1 MASVKDWI
9 SSFRLRTLPLALS
22 CILAG
27 SLFAYAKDEFD
38 GNIMLLAAIT
48 TILLQVLS
56 NIANDYGDGVKGTD
70 NEHRVGPARAVQSQ
84 KISIKAMRNAI
95 IINSLLAFGSGIIL
109 IYYALKDASTQDIY
123 VFIGLGVLS
132 ILAAITYTIG
142 KKAYGY
148 SGLGDLFVFIF
159 FGLVGVVGVY
169 YLHTR
174 SLDLFIFFP
183 ACFTGFMSMAV
194 LNMNNMR
201 DIENDKNSGK
211 NTIVVKMGFDK
222 AKNYHTTLLTLGMI
236 AWISGVIILS
246 NTMGNYLLLI
256 SLLPFILFFK
266 NLVFVRK
273 NLDPKNL
280 DPQLKI
286 IALGTFFTTVIG
298 WLAVLITRLI

>member
-1 MASVKDWI
+1 MASAKDWI

-27 SLFAYAKDEFD
+27 SLFAYVQDKFD
-38 GNIMLLAAIT
+38 GMVMLLAAIT

-70 NEHRVGPARAVQSQ
+70 NENRVGPERAIQSQ

-95 IINSLLAFGSGIIL
+95 IINSILAFGSGIGL
-109 IYYALKDASTQDIY
+109 IYYALQNASVQDIY
-123 VFIGLGVLS
+123 VFVGLGVLS
-132 ILAAITYTIG
+132 IIAAITYTVG

-174 SLDLFIFFP
+174 TLDLFIFLP
-183 ACFTGFMSMAV
+183 AAFTGFMSMAV

-201 DIENDKNSGK
+201 DIENDKTSGK
-211 NTIVVKMGFDK
+211 HTIVVKMGFGK
-222 AKNYHTTLLTLGMI
+222 AKNYHTMLLLTGM
-236 AWISGVIILS
+236 ASWITGLILLK
-246 NTMGNYLLLI
+246 NYWLLI
-256 SLLPFILFFK
+256 SILPFVLFLK
-266 NLVFVRK
+266 NLAFVRK
-273 NLDPKNL
+273 NNEPKSLDPE
-280 DPQLKI
+280 LKK
-286 IALGTFFTTVIG
+286 IALGTFFTTVIS
-298 WLAVLITRLI
+298 WIVAIVIMQIS

>member
-1 MASVKDWI
+1 MASAKDWI

-27 SLFAYAKDEFD
+27 SLFAYVQDKFD
-38 GNIMLLAAIT
+38 GMVMLLAAIT

-70 NEHRVGPARAVQSQ
+70 NENRVGPERAIQSQ

-95 IINSLLAFGSGIIL
+95 IINSILAFGSGIGL
-109 IYYALKDASTQDIY
+109 IYYALQNASVQDIY
-123 VFIGLGVLS
+123 VFVGLGVLS
-132 ILAAITYTIG
+132 IIAAITYTVG

-174 SLDLFIFFP
+174 TLDLFIFLP
-183 ACFTGFMSMAV
+183 AAFTGFMSMAV

-201 DIENDKNSGK
+201 DIENDKTSGK
-211 NTIVVKMGFDK
+211 HTMVVKMGFGK
-222 AKNYHTTLLTLGMI
+222 AKNYHTMLLLTGM
-236 AWISGVIILS
+236 ASWITGLILLK
-246 NTMGNYLLLI
+246 NYWLLI
-256 SLLPFILFFK
+256 SILPFVLFLK
-266 NLVFVRK
+266 NLAFVRK
-273 NLDPKNL
+273 NNEPKSLDPE
-280 DPQLKI
+280 LKK
-286 IALGTFFTTVIG
+286 IALGTFFTTVIS
-298 WLAVLITRLI
+298 WIVAIVIMQIS